1 MNPSEVEF
9 TAEYSLKCNS
19 DDKVHGFVAWWDS
32 DFSNLSQRQITLTT
46 SPFQKATHWKQ
57 TVFYLSDDIDVKR
70 GDIIFG
76 SIANRK
82 SEENFR

>member
-46 SPFQKATHWKQ
+46 SPF
-57 TVFYLSDDIDVKR
+57 
-70 GDIIFG
+70 
-76 SIANRK
+76 
-82 SEENFR
+82 